1 MRANISAGP
10 LGTKLLGY
18 GCIKKLV
25 YKIDFHNKK
34 QVIFSQKRETKNK
47 FLFTKTIIPVLY
59 FFKKNIRL
67 PFDKYTS
74 NTMDK
79 CTQEKKSNYWQ
90 SLYATIH

>member
-34 QVIFSQKRETKNK
+34 QVIFSQKRETKNN
-47 FLFTKTIIPVLY
+47 
-59 FFKKNIRL
+59 FFSLKQ
-67 PFDKYTS
+67 YT
-74 NTMDK
+74 TRFI
-79 CTQEKKSNYWQ
+79 TF
-90 SLYATIH
+90 

>member
-34 QVIFSQKRETKNK
+34 QVIFSQKCETKNK
-47 FLFTKTIIPVLY
+47 FLFTKTI
-59 FFKKNIRL
+59 
-67 PFDKYTS
+67 
-74 NTMDK
+74 
-79 CTQEKKSNYWQ
+79 
-90 SLYATIH
+90 